1 MIINNLIFEGT
12 KILRKENIHNPLL
25 DAELLL
31 TPITKKNREFS
42 IIYDKEKIDNKN
54 VSKYFELIDRRK
66 RKEPIAY
73 ILNKKEFWSTVFL
86 VDKSVLIPRPDTEV
100 ILFDIKERFKNS
112 ERLSVLDIGTG
123 SGCIL
128 LSILKEFKN
137 YRGVGLDKSR
147 KAINIAKS
155 NSKLLSINN
164 RSKFIKCDVD
174 NYKFDQYY
182 DLIVSN
188 PPYICSHEIKN
199 LSEDVKS
206 FEPIIALDG
215 GITGI
220 VTINKVI
227 NKAKKILKIGGH
239 LYLEI
244 GYDQSRKVCHMLKEN
259 NFRVIKKLMDYK
271 NKIRCIIGT
280 RLK

>member
-1 MIINNLIFEGT
+1 MIIDNLIFEGT
-12 KILRKENIHNPLL
+12 KILRQKSIENPLL

-31 TPITKKNREFS
+31 TLITKKDREFS
-42 IIYDKEKIDNKN
+42 IIYGKEEIDNKN
-54 VSKYFELIDRRK
+54 VLKYFDLIDRRK
-66 RKEPIAY
+66 KREPIAY
-73 ILNKKEFWSTVFL
+73 ILNQKEFWSTNFL
-86 VDKSVLIPRPDTEV
+86 VDKNVLIPRPDTEV
-100 ILFDIKERFKNS
+100 ILFDIKNRFKNS
-112 ERLSVLDIGTG
+112 GGLSVLDIGTG

-137 YRGVGLDKSR
+137 FRGIGLDKSR

-155 NSKLLSINN
+155 NSNLLSINN

-174 NYKFDQYY
+174 NYKLDQYY

-188 PPYICSHEIKN
+188 PPYICSHKIKN
-199 LSEDVKS
+199 LSVDVRR
-206 FEPIIALDG
+206 FEPTMALDG
-215 GITGI
+215 GVTGL

-227 NKAKKILKIGGH
+227 DRAKKNLKISGY

-244 GYDQSRKVCHMLKEN
+244 DHDQSRRVCHILKES

-271 NKIRCIIGT
+271 KKIRCIIGT

>member
-1 MIINNLIFEGT
+1 MIIDNLIFEGT
-12 KILRKENIHNPLL
+12 KILRQKSIETPLL

-31 TPITKKNREFS
+31 TLITKKDREFS
-42 IIYDKEKIDNKN
+42 IIYGKEEIDNKN
-54 VSKYFELIDRRK
+54 VLKYFDLIDRRK
-66 RKEPIAY
+66 KREPIAY
-73 ILNKKEFWSTVFL
+73 ILNQKEFWSTNFL
-86 VDKSVLIPRPDTEV
+86 VDKNVLIPRPDTEV
-100 ILFDIKERFKNS
+100 ILFDIKNRFKNS
-112 ERLSVLDIGTG
+112 GGLSVLDIGTG

-137 YRGVGLDKSR
+137 FRGIGLDKSR

-155 NSKLLSINN
+155 NSNLLSINN
-164 RSKFIKCDVD
+164 RLKFIKCDVD
-174 NYKFDQYY
+174 NYKLDQYY

-188 PPYICSHEIKN
+188 PPYICSHKIKN
-199 LSEDVKS
+199 LSVDVRR
-206 FEPIIALDG
+206 FEPAVALDG
-215 GITGI
+215 GVTGL

-227 NKAKKILKIGGH
+227 DRAKKNLKIGGY

-244 GYDQSRKVCHMLKEN
+244 GYDQSRRVCQILKKN

-271 NKIRCIIGT
+271 KKIRCIIGT

>member
-12 KILRKENIHNPLL
+12 KILRKENIHNSLL

-31 TPITKKNREFS
+31 TPITKKDREFS
-42 IIYDKEKIDNKN
+42 IIYDKEKIDNKS

-86 VDKSVLIPRPDTEV
+86 VDKSVLIPRSDTEV

-188 PPYICSHEIKN
+188 PPYVCSHEIKN
-199 LSEDVKS
+199 LSEDIKR

-271 NKIRCIIGT
+271 KKIRCIIGT

>member
-1 MIINNLIFEGT
+1 MIIDNLIFEGT
-12 KILRKENIHNPLL
+12 KILRQKSIETPLL

-31 TPITKKNREFS
+31 TLITKKDREFS
-42 IIYDKEKIDNKN
+42 IIYGKEEIDNKN
-54 VSKYFELIDRRK
+54 VLKYFDLIDRRK
-66 RKEPIAY
+66 KREPIAY
-73 ILNKKEFWSTVFL
+73 ILNQKEFWSTNFL
-86 VDKSVLIPRPDTEV
+86 VDKNVLIPRPDTEV
-100 ILFDIKERFKNS
+100 ILFDIKNRFKNS
-112 ERLSVLDIGTG
+112 GGLSVLDIGTG

-137 YRGVGLDKSR
+137 FRGIGLDKSR

-155 NSKLLSINN
+155 NSNLLSINN

-174 NYKFDQYY
+174 NYKLDQYY

-188 PPYICSHEIKN
+188 PPYICSHKIRN
-199 LSEDVKS
+199 LSADVRR
-206 FEPIIALDG
+206 FEPTLALDG
-215 GITGI
+215 GVTGL

-227 NKAKKILKIGGH
+227 DRAKKKLKIGGY

-244 GYDQSRKVCHMLKEN
+244 GYDQSRRVCQILKKN

-271 NKIRCIIGT
+271 KKIRCIIGT